1 VQVSSVLNSNLEQWL
16 DGDDL
21 RIRFFLQGDRYAHE
35 IWLREGDVWA
45 PVLRSVE
52 GSASDDWP
60 ASPPFQSLHIDER
73 SGTRSL
79 ALLVG
84 MAGKSHWSASVQ
96 LDPAGRQASFDV
108 ACRVRG
114 VSGRLT
120 SSYRLVEPRSSEAF
134 MLDPTGQQ
142 ATCGLA
148 RPSEPSIQFQ
158 IYQEHAPV
166 QLSHNGG
173 ELMLLAED
181 AGLQEQAR
189 TVRWRYDVR
198 LTS

>member
-1 VQVSSVLNSNLEQWL
+1 VSSVLNNNLEQWL
-16 DGDDL
+16 DGVEL
-21 RIRFFLQGDRYAHE
+21 RIRFFLQADRYAHE
-35 IWLREGDVWA
+35 IWLRDGDAWA
-45 PVLRSVE
+45 PALRSVE
-52 GSASDDWP
+52 GSASDNWP

-114 VSGRLT
+114 ASGRLA
-120 SSYRLVEPRSSEAF
+120 SSYWLAEPRSNRVIALEAA
-134 MLDPTGQQ
+134 GQQ

-148 RPSEPSIQFQ
+148 RPSEPSIQLQ
-158 IYQEHAPV
+158 IYQDHAPLR
-166 QLSHNGG
+166 LSHESG
-173 ELMLLAED
+173 ELKLQAED
-181 AGLQEQAR
+181 AGPQEQAR

-198 LTS
+198 LMS